1 MLAEQ
6 GVPFEAGLPPPA
18 NNVTDSPLQAW
29 TDMVDSPTSSI
40 SSQDIFMVDMPQVQ
54 QMNFLSFDSGSFE
67 DLTAEIW
74 AKVCLAKSAMSSA
87 MSPSVSLDNTHH
99 ISFNIQMDS
108 VMLYELL
115 GDFFMLQAGRK
126 QFSKKSPATS
136 SAATHM
142 MIDYPMDASDSS
154 AECSDASLLLDNKGK
169 GKLLPE
175 PECTSQVRRSSR
187 CNKYDG
193 FNHKNLSEARAT
205 KSKVKQRKIPVV
217 QQKIQKPKKLSKNS
231 IIQGGQSELVATPIP
246 VLQAIGINHCGVPP
260 EELAEERLLDPTLAD
275 DQTTAMV
282 AYKGDTV

>member
-6 GVPFEAGLPPPA
+6 GVPFEVGLPPA
-18 NNVTDSPLQAW
+18 NNVTDSPLQAC

-40 SSQDIFMVDMPQVQ
+40 SSQDIVMVDMPQVQ
-54 QMNFLSFDSGSFE
+54 QMSFLSFDSGSFK
-67 DLTAEIW
+67 DLSAEIW
-74 AKVCLAKSAMSSA
+74 AKVCLAKFAMSSV
-87 MSPSVSLDNTHH
+87 MSPSVSLNNTHH

-205 KSKVKQRKIPVV
+205 KSKVKQRKILAV

-246 VLQAIGINHCGVPP
+246 VLQAIGINLCGVPP